1 MAQYNGN
8 GAFILP
14 RALRLK
20 NGINAETI
28 NANKELNHFDS
39 QIQILTNSKGSVAT
53 VKVPTKKDG
62 AHFWIKCET
71 GSGHALYIQDADGN
85 DVIGAPYLAAG
96 KASYIVC
103 DGSNWVVLFQQ
114 A

>member
-1 MAQYNGN
+1 MASYNGN

-20 NGINAETI
+20 NGINVETI
-28 NANKELNHFDS
+28 NANKDLTLFDS
-39 QIQILTNSKGSVAT
+39 QIQILTNSKGSIAT
-53 VKVPTKKDG
+53 VKVPVKKDG
-62 AHFWIKCET
+62 SHFWIKCET
-71 GSGHALYIQDADGN
+71 GSGHELYIQDQDGV
-85 DVIGAPYLAAG
+85 DIIGAPYLGAG
-96 KASYIVC
+96 KAAYIVC

>member
-1 MAQYNGN
+1 MASYNGN
-8 GAFILP
+8 GAFVLP

-20 NGINAETI
+20 NGINVETI
-28 NANKELNHFDS
+28 SGNKDLSLFDS

-53 VKVPTKKDG
+53 VKVPPKKDG
-62 AHFWIKCET
+62 LHVWIKCET
-71 GSGHALYIQDADGN
+71 GSGDELYIQDQDGV
-85 DVIGAPYLAAG
+85 DIIGAPYLAAG
-96 KASYIVC
+96 KAAYIVC